1 MLTFRLRKS
10 QLAVTGGLLFLAL
23 CQPLTAQGLGGITAP
38 YRAHEVP
45 PVQFSDSGRLASLL
59 RAGKIYLSLQDAI
72 ALALENNLDIELQR
86 YSPRIAQTDLQ
97 KTKAG
102 GVPKGFSF
110 TLQPSESTTGSS
122 TTYSLGSGA
131 LTLEPVLVSQLSL
144 NHKSQPLTNSFTNGT
159 SNLISNSGIGNLG
172 IQKSFLTGTT
182 INFGW
187 NNAWLDQNSARAD
200 LNPSITANMALTLT
214 QHLLQGFGP
223 SVNSRNIRI
232 ARNNIRVSE
241 LTFRQQVIATVSS
254 VISLYW
260 DLVSL
265 NEELEV
271 NRETLALARKLL
283 DDNKQR
289 VELGSLAAIEI
300 ARTEAEVA
308 RAEQDLTIAETSLR
322 QKETVLMNS
331 LTRTGVSNSSLTA
344 VRIIPTDSLRM
355 PDYKPVVP
363 IKDQYVRALENRP
376 EIAQSG
382 LEVENQKLNLKGV
395 KNTLLPS
402 LDLIASLQNNAL
414 AGQINPLPIPPAQ
427 GSSAQPQ
434 PRDPSLINPVF
445 LGGYGTAL
453 SQIFSRNFPD
463 YAFGFQLTIPLGNQ
477 AAQADMARGQ
487 LELRQQEIRQH
498 QVKNQIQVDVANAL
512 TGVDQARARYQASAK
527 FRIYEQQ
534 TLEAEQSRY
543 ELGASTSFF
552 VIQAQRDLAEARAA
566 EIDALTAYNQA
577 QNELDKATGETI
589 DTNNIIVEDAMR
601 GNVSLLPN
609 PSSGPDSK

>member
-1 MLTFRLRKS
+1 MRMFRLRRS
-10 QLAVTGGLLFLAL
+10 QLTVTGGLLFLAL
-23 CQPLTAQGLGGITAP
+23 CQPLAAQVLGGITAP

-86 YSPRIAQTDLQ
+86 YSPRIAESDLQ
-97 KTKAG
+97 KAKAG
-102 GVPKGFSF
+102 GVPRGFSF
-110 TLQPSESTTGSS
+110 TLQPSESATGSS
-122 TTYSLGSGA
+122 DIYSSGSGG
-131 LTLEPVLVSQLSL
+131 LNLEPVLVSQLTLS
-144 NHKSQPLTNSFTNGT
+144 HKSQPLTNSFTNGT
-159 SNLISNSGIGNLG
+159 SNLISNSRIGNLG
-172 IQKSFLTGTT
+172 IQKSFLSGTT

-187 NNAWLDQNSARAD
+187 NNNSLNQNSARAD
-200 LNPSITANMALTLT
+200 LNPSTTASMGLTLT

-223 SVNSRNIRI
+223 SVNSRYIQI
-232 ARNNIRVSE
+232 ARNNVRVSE

-265 NEELEV
+265 NEDLEV
-271 NRETLALARKLL
+271 KRQTLALARKLL

-289 VELGSLAAIEI
+289 VELGSLAAIET

-308 RAEQDLTIAETSLR
+308 RAEQDMTIAETALR
-322 QKETVLMNS
+322 QEETVLKND
-331 LTRTGVSNSSLTA
+331 LTRTGVSTSSLATA
-344 VRIIPTDSLRM
+344 RIIPTDSLRM
-355 PDYKPVVP
+355 PDYKPALP
-363 IKDQYVRALENRP
+363 IEDQVARALENRP

-382 LEVENQKLNLKGV
+382 LAVENQKLNLKGA
-395 KNTLLPS
+395 KNALLPS

-414 AGQINPLPIPPAQ
+414 AGQVNPLPIPLVQ

-434 PRDPSLINPVF
+434 PRDPSLINPIF

-463 YAFGFQLTIPLGNQ
+463 YVVGLQFTIPLGNH

-487 LELRQQEIRQH
+487 LELRQQEVRQH

-512 TGVDQARARYQASAK
+512 TAVDQARARYQAAAK
-527 FRIYEQQ
+527 FRSYEQQ

-552 VIQAQRDLAEARAA
+552 VIQVQRDLAEARSA
-566 EIDALTAYNQA
+566 EIAALTAFNKA
-577 QNELDKATGETI
+577 QNELDRATGETI

-601 GNVSLLPN
+601 GNISRLPN